1 MINVKKNRDGHMHS
15 PFCPHGTKDAFELY
29 VNKAIQLGI
38 EEITFTE
45 HMPLPGIFMDKKFLD
60 ECAMDISV
68 TDAYLLEVKK
78 VKESYK
84 NIIKIN
90 SGFEVDFVEGYEGKT
105 RELLNRFGYGIED
118 GIISVHF
125 IKIGEQ
131 YLAIDVLEQFKEA
144 IKKLGTIEKVYDKYY
159 ETLLLAI
166 KADLGNFK
174 PKRIGHP
181 TLIRIFN
188 NKYPCDYEPYELLDK
203 IAKEIKNNNYE
214 VDINTAGL
222 RKPYCKEVYPS
233 GAFLDLVKK
242 YNIATVYGSDAHRSS
257 DVGKDF
263 I

>member
-1 MINVKKNRDGHMHS
+1 MINVKKNRDGHIHS

-45 HMPLPGIFMDKKFLD
+45 HMSLPGVFMDKKFLD

-90 SGFEVDFVEGYEGKT
+90 SGFEVDYVEGYEGKT
-105 RELLNRFGYGIED
+105 RELLDRFGYGMED

-125 IKIGEQ
+125 IKIGEK
-131 YLAIDVLEQFKEA
+131 YLAIDVLEQFEEA

-166 KADLGNFK
+166 KADLGSFK

-188 NKYPCDYEPYELLDK
+188 NKYPSDYEPYDLLDK

-233 GAFLDLVKK
+233 GAFHDLVKK
-242 YNIATVYGSDAHRSS
+242 YNIATVYGSDAHRAL